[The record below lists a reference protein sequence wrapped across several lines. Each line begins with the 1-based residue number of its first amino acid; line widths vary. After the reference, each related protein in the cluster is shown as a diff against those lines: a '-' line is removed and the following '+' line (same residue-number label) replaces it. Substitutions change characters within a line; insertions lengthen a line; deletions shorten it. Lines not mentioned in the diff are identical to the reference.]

1 VSDPISVILVDD
13 HSIVR
18 RGIKALLDT
27 EQDIQ
32 VVGEAENGIEAVEL
46 ACEIVPDVILM
57 DLEMPKMDGIEAIQR
72 ILPSCPDIGILVL
85 TSFTTDHRVFS
96 AIKAGA
102 HGYLLKDSEPEQ
114 LLNAIR
120 RVHRREPSLHPTIA
134 RKLLDELPET
144 NAEHSPTANLSEE
157 EVAVLKLLAAG
168 RDTVEIAGGVA
179 TSPELVRSH
188 IASILRKLRLAS
200 RTQAVLY
207 ALQEGLATPDETA
220 PEYLQKLLDAFREF
234 DQDGTVKAK
243 PHAQG
248 SGRVAGD
255 FNLAEL
261 IDEYSEVTEER
272 TLAGQIQST
281 FLPEMAP
288 SLQGWE
294 IAATLLPAKEVSG
307 DFYDFLQLPDDRIAL
322 VIADV
327 TNKGMGAALFMALS
341 RTLVRTYAMQH
352 PQDPHLVL
360 QDVNRRILADTHGGP
375 YVTLLFAVIDPANG
389 DLRYASAGH
398 PPGYILRESA
408 ASELDV
414 LPRTGPP
421 LGAYEEAIW
430 GSGNL
435 TLTPGDMLLL
445 YTDGIPE
452 AQNAAREFFGAE
464 QLEDAILENRNQPVG
479 IAVQSLLNRVQQFAG
494 EASRSDD
501 ITVIGLVRDRTG

>member
-1 VSDPISVILVDD
+1 MSDRITVLLVDD

-46 ACEIVPDVILM
+46 ACDIVPDVILM
-57 DLEMPKMDGIEAIQR
+57 DLEMPEMDGIEAIQR

-114 LLNAIR
+114 LLDAIR

-134 RKLLDELPET
+134 RKLLDELPEM
-144 NAEHSPTANLSEE
+144 NADRSPTARLSED

-168 RDTVEIAGGVA
+168 RDTAEIAGGVS
-179 TSPELVRSH
+179 TSPEIVRSH
-188 IASILRKLRLAS
+188 VESILRKLRLAS
-200 RTQAVLY
+200 RAQAVLY
-207 ALQEGLATPDETA
+207 AMQEGLASPDETA
-220 PEYLQKLLDAFREF
+220 PKYVQKLLDAFREY
-234 DQDGTVKAK
+234 DQDGAI
-243 PHAQG
+243 PAHIPQAD
-248 SGRVAGD
+248 GRAAGD

-261 IDEYSEVTEER
+261 IEEYSEVAEER

-281 FLPEMAP
+281 FLPEATP

-294 IAATLLPAKEVSG
+294 ITANLLPAREISG
-307 DFYDFLQLPDDRIAL
+307 DFYDFVQLPDDRIAL

-375 YVTLLFAVIDPANG
+375 YVTLLYVVIDPANG
-389 DLRYASAGH
+389 NLKYASAGH
-398 PPGYILRESA
+398 PPGYVLRYSA
-408 ASELDV
+408 ANELDD

-421 LGAYEEAIW
+421 LGAYEEATW
-430 GSGNL
+430 ESGDL
-435 TLTPGDMLLL
+435 TLAPGDVLLL

-464 QLEDAILENRNQPVG
+464 QLEAAVLENRNRPVG

-494 EASRSDD
+494 DASRSDD
-501 ITVIGLVRDRTG
+501 ITVIGVARDRTG

>member
-1 VSDPISVILVDD
+1 MSDPISVILADD

-27 EQDIQ
+27 EQDLQ

-102 HGYLLKDSEPEQ
+102 HGYLLKDSEPEE

-120 RVHRREPSLHPTIA
+120 RVHRREASLHPTIA

-144 NAEHSPTANLSEE
+144 KADPSPAARLSED

-168 RDTVEIAGGVA
+168 RDTAEIAGGIA
-179 TSPELVRSH
+179 TSPALVRSH
-188 IASILRKLRLAS
+188 VESILRKLRLAS

-207 ALQEGLATPDETA
+207 ALQEGLATSDETA
-220 PEYLQKLLDAFREF
+220 PKYLQKLMDAFREF
-234 DQDGTVKAK
+234 DQDGAGVQPPPTD
-243 PHAQG
+243 
-248 SGRVAGD
+248 GRAADD

-261 IDEYSEVTEER
+261 IDEYSEVAEER

-281 FLPEMAP
+281 FLPEAAP

-294 IAATLLPAKEVSG
+294 IAANLQPAREISG
-307 DFYDFLQLPDDRIAL
+307 DFYDFVQLPDDRMAL

-341 RTLVRTYAMQH
+341 RTLIRTYAMRH

-360 QDVNRRILADTHGGP
+360 QDVNRRILTDTHGGP
-375 YVTLLFAVIDPANG
+375 YVTLLYVVIDPANG
-389 DLRYASAGH
+389 DLKYASAGH
-398 PPGYILRESA
+398 PPGYVLRDSA
-408 ASELDV
+408 ASELEM

-421 LGAYEEAIW
+421 LGAYEEATW
-430 GSGNL
+430 ESGNL
-435 TLTPGDMLLL
+435 TLAPGDVLLL

-452 AQNAAREFFGAE
+452 AQNASREFFGTE
-464 QLEDAILENRNQPVG
+464 QLEGVVLENRDQPVG
-479 IAVQSLLNRVQQFAG
+479 IVVQNLFNRVQQFAG

-501 ITVIGLVRDRTG
+501 ITMIGIARDRTG

>member
-1 VSDPISVILVDD
+1 MSDPISVILVDD

-46 ACEIVPDVILM
+46 ACDIVPDVILM

-144 NAEHSPTANLSEE
+144 NTDPSLTARLTED

-168 RDTVEIAGGVA
+168 RDTAEIAGGVS
-179 TSPELVRSH
+179 TSPEIVRSH
-188 IASILRKLRLAS
+188 VESILRKLRLAS

-207 ALQEGLATPDETA
+207 AMQEGLASPDETA
-220 PEYLQKLLDAFREF
+220 PKYVQKLLDAFREY
-234 DQDGTVKAK
+234 DQIDVGEHIPQADGR
-243 PHAQG
+243 
-248 SGRVAGD
+248 SAGD

-261 IDEYSEVTEER
+261 IDEYSEVAEER

-281 FLPEMAP
+281 FLPEAVP

-294 IAATLLPAKEVSG
+294 IAANLLPAREISG
-307 DFYDFLQLPDDRIAL
+307 DFYDFVQLPDGQIAL

-360 QDVNRRILADTHGGP
+360 RDVNRRILDDTHGGP
-375 YVTLLFAVIDPANG
+375 YVTLLYVVIDPANG
-389 DLRYASAGH
+389 DLKYASAGH
-398 PPGYILRESA
+398 PPGYVLRDSA
-408 ASELDV
+408 ASELDD

-421 LGAYEEAIW
+421 LGAYEEATW
-430 GSGNL
+430 ESGNL
-435 TLTPGDMLLL
+435 TLAPGDVLLL

-464 QLEDAILENRNQPVG
+464 QLEAAVLENRNRPVG
-479 IAVQSLLNRVQQFAG
+479 IAVQSLLNRVQRFAG
-494 EASRSDD
+494 DAPRSDD
-501 ITVIGLVRDRTG
+501 ITVIGVARDRTG

>member
-1 VSDPISVILVDD
+1 MNDPISVILVDD

-46 ACEIVPDVILM
+46 ACDIVPDVILM

-85 TSFTTDHRVFS
+85 TSFTTNHRVFS

-114 LLNAIR
+114 LINAIR
-120 RVHRREPSLHPTIA
+120 RVHRREASLHPTIA

-144 NAEHSPTANLSEE
+144 NADPSLTARLSED

-168 RDTVEIAGGVA
+168 RDTAEIAGGIA

-188 IASILRKLRLAS
+188 VESILRKLRLAS

-207 ALQEGLATPDETA
+207 ALQEGLATSDETA
-220 PEYLQKLLDAFREF
+220 PQYLQKLMDTFREF
-234 DQDGTVKAK
+234 DQDGAAAPVPDGDSRTAD
-243 PHAQG
+243 
-248 SGRVAGD
+248 D

-261 IDEYSEVTEER
+261 IDEYSKVAEER

-281 FLPEMAP
+281 FLPDEAP
-288 SLQGWE
+288 SVSGWE
-294 IAATLLPAKEVSG
+294 IAANLQPAREISG
-307 DFYDFLQLPDDRIAL
+307 DFYDFVQLSDDRMAL

-341 RTLVRTYAMQH
+341 RTLVRTYAVQH
-352 PQDPHLVL
+352 PKDPHLVL
-360 QDVNRRILADTHGGP
+360 EAVNRRILADTRGGP
-375 YVTLLFAVIDPANG
+375 YVTLLYVVIDLSSG
-389 DLRYASAGH
+389 DLKYASAGH
-398 PPGYILRESA
+398 PPGYVLRDSA
-408 ASELDV
+408 ASELEV
-414 LPRTGPP
+414 FPRTGPP
-421 LGAYEEAIW
+421 LGAYEEATW
-430 GSGNL
+430 ESGDL
-435 TLTPGDMLLL
+435 TLAPGDLLLL

-452 AQNAAREFFGAE
+452 AQNTAREFFGVE
-464 QLEDAILENRNQPVG
+464 RLEGAVLENRRRPVG
-479 IAVQSLLNRVQQFAG
+479 IAIQSLLNRVQEFAG

-501 ITVIGLVRDRTG
+501 ITVIGVARDRTG